1 MALEGEGIRGLR
13 ELGLQLVLQQ
23 GGWDLQPVQPEWG
36 IYSDCHSEEDG
47 GFAAGVEGEGLSQHY
62 KDAVRD
68 AFYYQR
74 LLSRERRPTSGNSM
88 LTTMGGS
95 IEVAWGGE
103 EWVES

>member
-1 MALEGEGIRGLR
+1 MPS
-13 ELGLQLVLQQ
+13 
-23 GGWDLQPVQPEWG
+23 WWG

>member
-1 MALEGEGIRGLR
+1 MPS
-13 ELGLQLVLQQ
+13 
-23 GGWDLQPVQPEWG
+23 WWG

-47 GFAAGVEGEGLSQHY
+47 GFTAGVGGEGLSQH
-62 KDAVRD
+62 KDTVRD

-88 LTTMGGS
+88 LTIVGS
-95 IEVAWGGE
+95 SREVAWGGE